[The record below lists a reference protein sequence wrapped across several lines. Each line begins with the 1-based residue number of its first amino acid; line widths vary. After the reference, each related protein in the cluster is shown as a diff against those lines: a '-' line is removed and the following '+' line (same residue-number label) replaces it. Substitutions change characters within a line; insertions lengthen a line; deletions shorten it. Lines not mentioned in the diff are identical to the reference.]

1 MTKKLKTIDVKG
13 KKYVEVH
20 ERLKYFR
27 TNYKNHSLITEV
39 VEKTDNSIMIKAVIT
54 NEEGKVIA
62 TGLAEEVKG
71 SSFINKTSYVENC
84 ETSAWGRAL
93 GNLGIGVETSIASA
107 EEIQYAKA
115 QSKPKKEKLSNAKYQ
130 AMIIAIGEGQ
140 IDKVEERMG
149 NYIIPKT
156 KEKKLLRLINEQA
169 INEAGKEEKKEEAR
183 ITSLTEINE
192 TLANTML
199 DYNDLK

>member
-39 VEKTDNSIMIKAVIT
+39 VEKTDKSIMIKAVIT

-93 GNLGIGVETSIASA
+93 GNLGIGLDTAVASY
-107 EEIQYAKA
+107 EEVA
-115 QSKPKKEKLSNAKYQ
+115 NAKLNTSPSKQ
-130 AMIIAIGEGQ
+130 AVVFNQVTKLPSIQLGDNYAVALEFIAKNKSKGLKWCGTELRKMYDIN
-140 IDKVEERMG
+140 DDYA
-149 NYIIPKT
+149 NALSKT
-156 KEKKLLRLINEQA
+156 
-169 INEAGKEEKKEEAR
+169 
-183 ITSLTEINE
+183 
-192 TLANTML
+192 
-199 DYNDLK
+199 LKS

>member
-1 MTKKLKTIDVKG
+1 MSKKLKTIDVKG

-27 TNYKNHSLITEV
+27 TNFKNHSLITEV
-39 VEKTDNSIMIKAVIT
+39 VEKTDSSILIKAVIT

-93 GNLGIGVETSIASA
+93 GNLGIGLDSAVASY
-107 EEIQYAKA
+107 EEVA
-115 QSKPKKEKLSNAKYQ
+115 NAKLNSIKELSEHKFLNNGL
-130 AMIIAIGEGQ
+130 AKIGNTTIE
-140 IDKVEERMG
+140 
-149 NYIIPKT
+149 
-156 KEKKLLRLINEQA
+156 
-169 INEAGKEEKKEEAR
+169 
-183 ITSLTEINE
+183 
-192 TLANTML
+192 LANLPVLSKDTPNYL
-199 DYNDLK
+199 VPELGEHTKSITDEFFN